1 MDVILHYII
10 TSLAALVC
18 ITVMGFTKAYTS
30 YKLGDITVKNM
41 GKVSLNPKKHFEIIG
56 FIMFVFFGYGWTAP
70 VDTSA
75 LYYKDRKK
83 GNILVSIMPFIVALI
98 FSFLSFF
105 IFKILI
111 EVGNLSPLNF
121 ISVFFNNLSV
131 LFINFLVFNILP
143 VYPLFGQK
151 LFQTIL
157 PANKAIKLSQYE
169 KILQVLIIFLLLSGI
184 LNKILNI
191 VSISIFK
198 VIVSLLSF
206 SLEEM

>member
-56 FIMFVFFGYGWTAP
+56 FIIFVVFGYGWTAP

-98 FSFLSFF
+98 LSFLSFF

-184 LNKILNI
+184 LNKILSI

-206 SLEEM
+206 SLEGM

>member
-30 YKLGDITVKNM
+30 YKLGDITIKNM

-56 FIMFVFFGYGWTAP
+56 FIMFVFFGYGWTEP

-83 GNILVSIMPFIVALI
+83 GNILVSIIPFIVALI

-111 EVGNLSPLNF
+111 EVVDLSPLNF

-131 LFINFLVFNILP
+131 FFINFLVFNILP

-157 PANKAIKLSQYE
+157 PANKSIKLSQYE

-206 SLEEM
+206 SLEGM

>member
-56 FIMFVFFGYGWTAP
+56 FIIFVVFGYGWTAP

-98 FSFLSFF
+98 LSFLSFF

-111 EVGNLSPLNF
+111 EVVDLSPLNF

-184 LNKILNI
+184 LNKILSI

-206 SLEEM
+206 SLEGM

>member
-30 YKLGDITVKNM
+30 YKLGDTTVKNM

-56 FIMFVFFGYGWTAP
+56 FIIFVVFGYGWTAP

-98 FSFLSFF
+98 LSFLSFF

-111 EVGNLSPLNF
+111 EVVNLSPLNF

-131 LFINFLVFNILP
+131 FFINFLVFNILP

-184 LNKILNI
+184 LNEILNV

-198 VIVSLLSF
+198 VIASLLSF
-206 SLEEM
+206 SLEGM

>member
-18 ITVMGFTKAYTS
+18 VTVMGFTKAYTS

-56 FIMFVFFGYGWTAP
+56 FIMFVVFGYGWTAP
-70 VDTSA
+70 ADTSA

-98 FSFLSFF
+98 LSFLSFF

-184 LNKILNI
+184 LNKILSI

-206 SLEEM
+206 SLEGM

>member
-10 TSLAALVC
+10 TSLVALVC

-56 FIMFVFFGYGWTAP
+56 FIIFVVFGYGWTAP
-70 VDTSA
+70 IDTSA

-83 GNILVSIMPFIVALI
+83 GNILVSIIPFIVALI
-98 FSFLSFF
+98 LSFLSFF

-111 EVGNLSPLNF
+111 EVVNLSPLNF

-131 LFINFLVFNILP
+131 FFINFLVFNILP

-157 PANKAIKLSQYE
+157 PTNKAIKLSQYE

-184 LNKILNI
+184 LNKILSI

-206 SLEEM
+206 SLEVM

>member
-18 ITVMGFTKAYTS
+18 VTVMGFTKAYTS

-56 FIMFVFFGYGWTAP
+56 FIIFVVFGYGWTAP

-98 FSFLSFF
+98 LSFLSFF

-184 LNKILNI
+184 LNKILSI

-206 SLEEM
+206 SLEGM

>member
-1 MDVILHYII
+1 MNVILQYVII
-10 TSLAALVC
+10 SLAALVC
-18 ITVMGFTKAYTS
+18 ITLMGFTKAYTS
-30 YKLGDITVKNM
+30 YKLGDIAIKNM

-56 FIMFVFFGYGWTAP
+56 FIMFVVFGYGWTAP
-70 VDTSA
+70 IDTSA

-98 FSFLSFF
+98 CSFLSFF
-105 IFKILI
+105 IFKVLV
-111 EVGNLSPLNF
+111 EVAHISPLNF
-121 ISVFFNNLSV
+121 ISVFFNNLIV
-131 LFINFLVFNILP
+131 FFINFLVFNILP

-169 KILQVLIIFLLLSGI
+169 KLLQVLIMFLLLSGI
-184 LNKILNI
+184 LNEILNI

-198 VIVSLLSF
+198 VMASLLRF
-206 SLEEM
+206 SLEGM

>member
-1 MDVILHYII
+1 
-10 TSLAALVC
+10 
-18 ITVMGFTKAYTS
+18 
-30 YKLGDITVKNM
+30 M

-83 GNILVSIMPFIVALI
+83 GNILVSIIPFIVALI

-206 SLEEM
+206 SLEGM